1 MAPANVKCL
10 AASRRTSVDELLF
23 VMARSLARA
32 PEACNGVKMEVPRYD
47 YAAQFG
53 DDIGTLLTDIGRM
66 LIDGRYILTDEVREF
81 ENAFG
86 AYLGA
91 SYVYGVGSGTDA
103 LILALMALGI
113 RAGDEVIIQA
123 NTFYATAA
131 AVRLVGAVPV
141 LVDACLDSYL
151 IDDEQVG
158 AAVTS
163 RTRAVIP
170 VHLYGKPTPL
180 ERLRRIAVA
189 HGFEIV
195 EDAAQAHG
203 ARIQGRAAGTLGTI
217 GCFSFH
223 PSKSLAAAGDGGAVA
238 TNSESLAHDVR
249 RRREL
254 GQEGQGNHVLL
265 GINSKL
271 DAIQARILNWK
282 MPRLESWNSSRRRIA
297 AAYRERL
304 CGLPLTFQATS
315 PDEEHA
321 YHLFPIQTAA
331 RDSLMTFLRQAGVD
345 VVVRYPYPIHLQPAF
360 AHYGWRRGQFPI
372 AESLASEL
380 LCLPIHPTM
389 SIDEIDYVCDQIR
402 LFFGRA

>member
-1 MAPANVKCL
+1 
-10 AASRRTSVDELLF
+10 
-23 VMARSLARA
+23 MARSLARVT
-32 PEACNGVKMEVPRYD
+32 EAGNGVSMQVARYD

-53 DDIGTLLTDIGRM
+53 DDIGALLTDIGRM
-66 LIDGRYILTDEVREF
+66 LVGGRYVLTDEVREF
-81 ENAFG
+81 EHAFG

-91 SYVYGVGSGTDA
+91 SYVSGVGSGTDA
-103 LILALMALGI
+103 LILALLALGI
-113 RAGDEVIIQA
+113 RAGDEVITQA

-131 AVRLVGAVPV
+131 AIRLVGAVPV
-141 LVDACLDSYL
+141 LVDARVDSYL
-151 IDDEQVG
+151 IDDEQAC

-180 ERLRRIAVA
+180 EALQRIAA
-189 HGFEIV
+189 ARGFEIV

-203 ARIQGRAAGTLGTI
+203 ARIHGRAAGTLGTI

-223 PSKSLAAAGDGGAVA
+223 PSKNLAAAGDGGAVV
-238 TNSESLAHDVR
+238 TNSEPLAGDVR

-271 DAIQARILNWK
+271 DAVQARILNWK
-282 MPRLESWNSSRRRIA
+282 MPRLEGWNSSRRRIA

-321 YHLFPIQTAA
+321 YHLFQIRTPV
-331 RDSLMTFLRQAGVD
+331 RNSLMTFLRHAGID
-345 VVVRYPYPIHLQPAF
+345 VVVRYPCPIHLQPAF
-360 AHYGWRRGQFPI
+360 ADCGWRLGQFPV
-372 AESLASEL
+372 AEALASEL

-389 SIDEIDYVCDQIR
+389 SIDEIDHVCDQIR
-402 LFFGRA
+402 RFFGGPS

>member
-1 MAPANVKCL
+1 
-10 AASRRTSVDELLF
+10 
-23 VMARSLARA
+23 MARSLTRGAEAR
-32 PEACNGVKMEVPRYD
+32 NGVSMEVARYD

-53 DDIGTLLTDIGRM
+53 DEIGALLSDIGRM
-66 LIDGRYILTDEVREF
+66 LVGGRYVLTDEVREF
-81 ENAFG
+81 EDAFA

-103 LILALMALGI
+103 LILALMALGV
-113 RAGDEVIIQA
+113 RAGDEVITQA

-141 LVDACLDSYL
+141 LVDARVDSYL
-151 IDDEQVG
+151 IDDEQIC

-180 ERLRRIAVA
+180 EALRRFAA
-189 HGFEIV
+189 ARGFEIV

-203 ARIQGRAAGTLGTI
+203 ARIHGRAVGTLGTV

-223 PSKSLAAAGDGGAVA
+223 PSKNLAAAGDGGAVV
-238 TNSESLAHDVR
+238 TNSKPIAGDVR

-271 DAIQARILNWK
+271 DAMQARILNWK
-282 MPRLESWNSSRRRIA
+282 MPRLESWNDSRRRIA
-297 AAYRERL
+297 DAYRQRL

-321 YHLFPIQTAA
+321 YHLFQIRTPE
-331 RDSLMTFLRQAGVD
+331 RDSLMTFLRHAGID
-345 VVVRYPYPIHLQPAF
+345 VVVRYPCPIHLQPAF
-360 AHYGWRRGQFPI
+360 ADCGWRQGQFPV
-372 AESLASEL
+372 AEALASEL
-380 LCLPIHPTM
+380 LCLPMHPTM
-389 SIDEIDYVCDQIR
+389 SMDEIDYVCDRIR
-402 LFFGRA
+402 RFFGRSS